1 MKCDKKIMGLLLTT
15 AVLTA
20 GCNNDDKHIANE
32 KLVNVEMACAF
43 SSYKN
48 SSLSRMTSDVITSD
62 ETNPRLPR
70 FTHIIPLINNDP
82 ANIDVSW
89 KEPVS
94 KENPNSR
101 FYCSNFC
108 NLSVGVNGFLVYGS
122 VANKP
127 ATATASVKMY
137 NGSLIEDFPEPIKDI
152 NDYQEDVSFSL
163 EQIYP
168 NENVVPDD
176 AQALADLMTD
186 IAKAGDWNNS
196 QDTDVKALFDKF
208 TNNGRPLPGSAVN
221 VRKWIGNIRTSISE
235 IMNEGNSSVLGA
247 VDAMAAEKL
256 EAINS
261 YTYPR
266 NLELPDGAAIL
277 RWADVKV
284 GNETVKKFIPQI
296 RSTTLDNI
304 NSMARFAYPAPLYYF
319 GVSEIKASDEVVD
332 LLTIYDN
339 AVSDG
344 TGTAWDK
351 VLANQAFNKTTVTPN
366 TKTVVL
372 TKPIQY
378 AVAQLKV
385 NIKALF
391 ATLKDAEGRD
401 ISVGATSFPLTGII
415 VCEQRSLDYK
425 FEPKE
430 VQEGSVSDA
439 NVLFIYDNQVESNS
453 YLTAQDEW
461 KPGCNTM
468 VFQSYKGEDV
478 NIILEFQNN
487 GTDFNGIDGV
497 IYNGTRFY
505 LIGRVEPALYN
516 LEDPNVN
523 IENKDQVFTKD
534 YITTV
539 NMTVSS
545 LARAYNTPPN
555 LLMSNL
561 EIGVETTPQWEGATP
576 TVIRLD

>member
-1 MKCDKKIMGLLLTT
+1 MGLLLTT

-48 SSLSRMTSDVITSD
+48 SSSSRMTSDVISGTESS
-62 ETNPRLPR
+62 PRLPK
-70 FTHIIPLINNDP
+70 FVHIIPLINNDP

-163 EQIYP
+163 EQIYT

-176 AQALADLMTD
+176 AQTLADLMTD

-208 TNNGRPLPGSAVN
+208 TNKGKPLPGSAVSL
-221 VRKWIGNIRTSISE
+221 RKWVENIRTSISE
-235 IMNEGNSSVLGA
+235 ILNEGNSSVLGA

-319 GVSEIKASDEVVD
+319 GASEIKTSDEIVD
-332 LLTIYDN
+332 LSTTYND
-339 AVSDG
+339 AVSDVS
-344 TGTAWDK
+344 GTAWDK
-351 VLANQAFNKTTVTPN
+351 VLAIQSFNKTSVTPN
-366 TKTVVL
+366 TKTVVI
-372 TKPIQY
+372 TNPVQY
-378 AVAQLKV
+378 AVALLKV
-385 NIKALF
+385 NIKALS
-391 ATLKDAEGRD
+391 AILKDAEGKD
-401 ISVGATSFPLTGII
+401 VSVNNTTFPLTGII
-415 VCEQRSLDYK
+415 VCGQHPLDYR

-430 VQEGSVSDA
+430 IQQGTVSEAD
-439 NVLFIYDNQVESNS
+439 VKFIYDNQVESDS
-453 YLTAQDEW
+453 YLTAQSDW
-461 KPGCNTM
+461 KPGCNTL
-468 VFQSYKGEDV
+468 VFQSYKKDDV

-487 GTDFNGIDGV
+487 GADFKGIDGT
-497 IYNGTRFY
+497 IYQGTRFY
-505 LIGRVEPALYN
+505 LIGKVDPALYN
-516 LEDPNVN
+516 FEDPNVN

-545 LARAYNTPPN
+545 LARAYNVPPN

-561 EIGVETTPQWEGATP
+561 EIGVETTPQWEGVTP
-576 TVIRLD
+576 TVIRLE